1 MVQELKHTVNCSHDE
16 TDLCSVRGACEVGVD
31 LLLLGLVERHK
42 TVQDVVACCGVVGT
56 TLIVGEVV
64 LHGADRQLLL
74 EAIDLVQE
82 ENDGSLDE
90 PSRVANRVEQCQSF
104 LHTVDRLIFEEQLV
118 VFRNGDQE
126 KNRCHVLEAVDPLL
140 TLRTL
145 TTNVEHSVGQVANNE
160 GSFGDTGSLDTGAE
174 DILVSGK
181 VVGLSNALHGI
192 KVAETGISN

>member
-1 MVQELKHTVNCSHDE
+1 MS
-16 TDLCSVRGACEVGVD
+16 VD

-42 TVQDVVACCGVVGT
+42 AVEDVVTCRGVVGT
-56 TLIVGEVV
+56 TLVVREVV

-90 PSRVANRVEQCQSF
+90 PSRVANRVEQCQGL
-104 LHTVDRLIFEEQLV
+104 LHTVHRLIFEEQLV
-118 VFRNGDQE
+118 VLRNGDQE

-145 TTNVEHSVGQVANNE
+145 ATNIEHPVGQVANDE
-160 GSFGDTGSLDTGAE
+160 GSFCDTGGLDTGAE
-174 DILVSGK
+174 DILVSRE
-181 VVGLSNALHGI
+181 VIGLSNTLHGI
-192 KVAETGISN
+192 KVAKMGISNGFRL